1 MLQHISAATAQPTTC
16 RPGKG
21 PENANAVPALGR
33 VRATVALPGRFSLE
47 AAVVPP
53 VPLEGM
59 HPSLLSVGLGYTRP
73 LGGPLALSARAHTTL
88 GHIKGPI
95 TCSDKDVAD
104 PASECFQGTLS
115 DDEYKPN
122 ITGFDVAL
130 GSAPSE
136 RAMSWYAGAGYTRL
150 SPRFQV
156 HFLNSASVLDTTRV
170 LVDLNRVALFAGAS
184 WNAAKHL
191 RVSGEVYATPD
202 DGATVRLLFDTALRR
217 GR

>member
-33 VRATVALPGRFSLE
+33 VRATLALPGRFSLE

-53 VPLEGM
+53 VTLEGM
-59 HPSLLSVGLGYTRP
+59 HPSLFSVALGYTRP
-73 LGGPLALSARAHTTL
+73 LGASFAWQARAHTTL

-95 TCSDKDVAD
+95 TCSDKDLAD
-104 PASECFQGTLS
+104 AASECFQGTLS
-115 DDEYKPN
+115 NDEYKPN
-122 ITGFDVAL
+122 ISGIELAI
-130 GSAPSE
+130 GPAASE
-136 RAMSWYAGAGYTRL
+136 RALSWYAGAGYTRL

-156 HFLNSASVLDTTRV
+156 HFLNSASQLDTTRV
-170 LVDLNRVALFAGAS
+170 IVDLNRATLFAGAS
-184 WNAAKHL
+184 WNAARRL

-202 DGATVRLLFDTALRR
+202 DGATVRVLIDTPLRR